1 MHQETLAVAG
11 PICRSADDLALMLDI
26 LSGPDP
32 HLESNGWSLDLP
44 QPTVTTVEEGVP
56 SVVDSNCT
64 FNEFYAEG
72 KSPESVVM
80 AMPGEGQ
87 EITAEWLSGVINAPV
102 TSCKSKAAAE
112 GQTGVTF
119 LITEIVYGEGL
130 AADHMAPT
138 SLAVKMHALTPEGR
152 GFAILAKF
160 YEKELFFFESE

>member
-1 MHQETLAVAG
+1 MSQCLVWLPAAALLTLPG
-11 PICRSADDLALMLDI
+11 
-26 LSGPDP
+26 
-32 HLESNGWSLDLP
+32 SLHSEVGGVKTTTTTTVT
-44 QPTVTTVEEGVP
+44 TVTTVEEGVP